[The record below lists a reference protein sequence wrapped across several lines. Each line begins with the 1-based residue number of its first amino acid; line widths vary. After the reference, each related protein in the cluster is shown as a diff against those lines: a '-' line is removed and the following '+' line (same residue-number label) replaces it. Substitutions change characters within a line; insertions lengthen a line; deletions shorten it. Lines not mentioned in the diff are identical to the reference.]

1 MKRPSQNKDFKI
13 RGNWWLPGSSQ
24 KVSGDLICA
33 DSRMDLVLYGGL
45 DTVIA
50 QSPFHFEHGKGA
62 FPEIHGESLD
72 GLPITLLDAFYTYR
86 KPGIQS
92 FQVVPG
98 TTVPLL
104 SSRLHCNLA
113 ALGGHHAANSTFNKC
128 HIEVPSLT
136 TWLADPVFSFNES
149 DSSLGNFRV
158 EYSRPK
164 IKEFSQPSHGSVV
177 RIIHSVQLPSIP
189 TTAPRIR
196 HKSYIE
202 IAAAMPQSIEWFVET
217 TGEVMDLFSLLFGG
231 VLNSKRLILV
241 GEHQDEISV
250 YLPRK
255 RIKQKAYRHFD
266 FVIGSKEAL
275 PTFHDVLNNW
285 FSASNATKQARRML
299 FSSER
304 HPSKFIELRFLPLAH
319 ALEVIAKEFAEP
331 IIPKKEFRSVLDTL
345 LDAVPSDQPPELQE
359 AIRSS
364 LKHANSRNLRTSIKK
379 TLESMSLETRSLF
392 CTDPV
397 KFISGIVNTRNYYT
411 HYSRPKHLLEGVALH
426 WTIHKLAMMLRI
438 WLLIRSG
445 ISEETVKNCI
455 HRHSTLR
462 PKRDVWR
469 ELNEEGLPTRGETHD
484 SDESE

>member
-1 MKRPSQNKDFKI
+1 
-13 RGNWWLPGSSQ
+13 
-24 KVSGDLICA
+24 
-33 DSRMDLVLYGGL
+33 MDLFLYGGL

-72 GLPITLLDAFYTYR
+72 GLPITLLDSFYTYR

-92 FQVVPG
+92 FQVMPG

-104 SSRLHCNLA
+104 LSRLHCNLA
-113 ALGGHHAANSTFNKC
+113 ALGGHHTADSTFKKC

-136 TWLADPVFSFNES
+136 TWLADPVFDF
-149 DSSLGNFRV
+149 DYGDISLGNYRV

-164 IKEFSQPSHGSVV
+164 IREFALPSHGCIV
-177 RIIHSVQLPSIP
+177 RIVHSVQLPSIP
-189 TTAPRIR
+189 TTAPRMR
-196 HKSYIE
+196 HKSGIE
-202 IAAAMPQSIEWFVET
+202 IVAVMPQSIEWFVEL

-231 VLNSKRLILV
+231 VLNSKRLKLI
-241 GEHQDEISV
+241 GEDHDETSV

-266 FVIGSKEAL
+266 FVVGSKEAL
-275 PTFHDVLNNW
+275 PIFHDVLNNW

-331 IIPKKEFRSVLDTL
+331 IIPKKEFKSVLNAL
-345 LDAVPSDQPPELQE
+345 LDAVPNDQPLELQE

-379 TLESMSLETRSLF
+379 TLESMSHETRDLF
-392 CTDPV
+392 CTDPA
-397 KFISGIVNTRNYYT
+397 KFISGIINTRNYYT
-411 HYSRPKHLLEGVALH
+411 HYSPPKRLLEGVALH
-426 WTIHKLAMMLRI
+426 WTIHKLALMLRI
-438 WLLIRSG
+438 WLLIKSG
-445 ISEETVKNCI
+445 VPEESVKKCV

-462 PKRDVWR
+462 PKRAVWM
-469 ELNEEGLPTRGETHD
+469 ELHEEGQPTRSETHD
-484 SDESE
+484 ADESE